1 MTRTASF
8 ALSIILMFTALSVAQ
23 ADSLNC
29 GGDIISQGDSQADLL
44 KACGEPASRDGSRW
58 VYEQEGSLPRVVTL
72 ANGMIQFIEAGE
84 MEGFEQ
90 TSPLGDRP

>member
-1 MTRTASF
+1 MIRIASP
-8 ALSIILMFTALSVAQ
+8 ALAIILALATLSVAQ

-44 KACGEPASRDGSRW
+44 EACGEPTSRDGSRW
-58 VYEQEGSLPRVVTL
+58 VYEQEGSLPRIVTL

-84 MEGFEQ
+84 MEGFEE

>member
-1 MTRTASF
+1 MNRITF
-8 ALSIILMFTALSVAQ
+8 PALAIILAFTALSVAQ

-58 VYEQEGSLPRVVTL
+58 VYEQEGSLPRIVTV

-84 MEGFEQ
+84 MEGFEE

>member
-1 MTRTASF
+1 MNRITSP
-8 ALSIILMFTALSVAQ
+8 ALAIILAFTALSVAQ

-29 GGDIISQGDSQADLL
+29 GGNIISQGDSQADLL
-44 KACGEPASRDGSRW
+44 EACGEPASRDGSRW
-58 VYEQEGSLPRVVTL
+58 VYEQEGSLPRIVTL

-84 MEGFEQ
+84 MEGFEE

>member
-1 MTRTASF
+1 MPRITPP
-8 ALSIILMFTALSVAQ
+8 ALTLILAFTTVSVAQ
-23 ADSLNC
+23 ADSLKC
-29 GGDIISQGDSQADLL
+29 GGDIISQGDSQTDLL

-58 VYEQEGSLPRVVTL
+58 IYEQEGSLPRIVTL

-84 MEGFEQ
+84 MEGFEE

>member
-1 MTRTASF
+1 MIRIASP
-8 ALSIILMFTALSVAQ
+8 ALTIILAFATLSVAQ

-29 GGDIISQGDSQADLL
+29 GGGIISQGDSQADLL
-44 KACGEPASRDGSRW
+44 EACGEPVSRDGSRW
-58 VYEQEGSLPRVVTL
+58 VYELEGSLPRIVTV

-90 TSPLGDRP
+90 KSPLGDRP